1 MSLSLTPVQIWGRI
15 FWCFPAR
22 SKRSPVQPSF
32 PLLSSNSGMMR
43 EKTLKSTLFRRLSRL
58 YSEIEEV
65 YNRAAGKIGLS
76 CRGCPDNCCATYFQH
91 HTYIEW
97 AYLWEAIRCCADE
110 KQLEFMNRAWDYVGQ
125 SRALLAQGI
134 RPRIMCP
141 LNDNGLCQLYE
152 YRLMICRMHG
162 VPNSFVRPDGKKM
175 SFPGCFR
182 CQELCSHLKEV
193 SVLDRTSFYRD
204 LAYLEVD
211 FAGPKGNA
219 LPRVNL
225 TLAEM
230 LVQGP
235 PGI

>member
-1 MSLSLTPVQIWGRI
+1 
-15 FWCFPAR
+15 
-22 SKRSPVQPSF
+22 
-32 PLLSSNSGMMR
+32 MMR
-43 EKTLKSTLFRRLSRL
+43 KEALKSTPFKKLSRL
-58 YSEIEEV
+58 YSEMEET
-65 YNRAAGKIGLS
+65 YNRTAGKIGLS
-76 CRGCPDNCCATYFQH
+76 CHGCPDNCCTSHFQH

-97 AYLWEAIRCCADE
+97 AYLWKGIGFRPDE
-110 KQLEFMNRAWDYVGQ
+110 KQRELMNRAGEYVRQ
-125 SRALLAQGI
+125 SRALLAQGL

-152 YRLMICRMHG
+152 YRLMVCRMHG
-162 VPNSFVRPDGKKM
+162 VPNSFVRPDGKRL

-182 CQELCSHLKEV
+182 CQELYSHLKEV
-193 SVLDRTSFYRD
+193 PVLDRTAFYRD
-204 LAYLEVD
+204 LASLEMAFV
-211 FAGPKGNA
+211 GPRIKT

>member
-1 MSLSLTPVQIWGRI
+1 MR
-15 FWCFPAR
+15 
-22 SKRSPVQPSF
+22 KE
-32 PLLSSNSGMMR
+32 PL
-43 EKTLKSTLFRRLSRL
+43 ESTLFRKLSLL
-58 YSEIEEV
+58 YSEMEEA
-65 YNRAAGKIGLS
+65 YNQAACKIGLS
-76 CRGCPDNCCATYFQH
+76 CRGCPDNCCASHFQH

-97 AYLWEAIRCCADE
+97 AYLWKGIQSRPNE
-110 KQLEFMNRAWDYVGQ
+110 KQREFMNRAGEYVKQ
-125 SRALLAQGI
+125 SRGLLAQGLK
-134 RPRIMCP
+134 PRIMCP

-182 CQELCSHLKEV
+182 CQQLYSHLDEAP
-193 SVLDRTSFYRD
+193 VLDRTGFYRN
-204 LAYLEVD
+204 LASLEMAFV
-211 FAGPKGNA
+211 GQNIKT
-219 LPRVNL
+219 LPRVSL

>member
-1 MSLSLTPVQIWGRI
+1 MKQQETPR
-15 FWCFPAR
+15 
-22 SKRSPVQPSF
+22 
-32 PLLSSNSGMMR
+32 
-43 EKTLKSTLFRRLSRL
+43 STLFGKLSQL
-58 YSEIEEV
+58 YSQMEEA
-65 YNRAAGKIGLS
+65 YNHVAGEIGLS
-76 CRGCPDNCCATYFQH
+76 CSRCPDNCCTSYFRH

-97 AYLWEAIRCCADE
+97 AYLWEGMESQSHENQR
-110 KQLEFMNRAWDYVGQ
+110 EFINRAEVYVRQ
-125 SRALLAQGI
+125 SQVLMAQGL
-134 RPRIMCP
+134 RPDIMCP
-141 LNDNGLCQLYE
+141 LNDQGLCRLYAN
-152 YRLMICRMHG
+152 RLMICRLHG

-193 SVLDRTSFYRD
+193 PVLDRTDLYRD
-204 LAYLEVD
+204 LASLEMAFV
-211 FAGPKGNA
+211 GPKIKT